1 MKEFASLIS
10 QIDQT
15 NSTNDKVQLMVD
27 YFKSHDAATNA
38 WAIFI
43 LMGKQKKRILTS
55 ARLRKVI
62 NQISDV
68 PKWLME
74 ECYSAVGDTAEM
86 IALIAESLLA
96 KDQEATDKDSKLDHE
111 LNHEFSRGF
120 SHEYTLVE
128 WMEDKLP
135 PLAKLPES
143 ELAKQLEVWW
153 RSFSQQQIFVLNKVL
168 TGAMR
173 IGVSELLVFKAL
185 SNALNVE
192 RSLLAT
198 RLMGEFNPTAEFF
211 ESLSVK
217 PTGDEADPT
226 RGLIPLPFCL
236 ASPIVNPSESLD
248 DAKDWFVEWKWDGIR
263 AQIHKQKDQV
273 EIWSRGEERI
283 TQSFPDLVEAL
294 VDTDFSGV
302 LDGEIVAGDWAVPSP
317 FQQLQVRLNKKN
329 PNPKFIS
336 ENKISF
342 IAYDLLAD
350 ATEDI
355 RMSTLLD
362 RRKKLKEVVSLLPPL
377 SFGLSKQIEGDNW
390 TELAKEREAAR
401 LKGAEGFMLKKKSSP
416 YVGGRKRGVWF
427 KWKLEPLTIDAILTA
442 AQPGTGKRASLY
454 TDYTFSIWKN
464 KILVPIAKAYS
475 GLNDTEIRSLDS
487 WVRRNT
493 QERFGPVR
501 TLKPEKVFEIGFEGV
516 AESRRHKSGYAL
528 RFPRILRE
536 RVDKDA
542 VDANKVEDVAELLK
556 FVSKRES

>member
-1 MKEFASLIS
+1 MKDFASLIA

-27 YFKSHDAATNA
+27 YFKSHDSATNA

-68 PKWLME
+68 PTWLME

-86 IALIAESLLA
+86 IALISESLLA
-96 KDQEATDKDSKLDHE
+96 KNKDENDI
-111 LNHEFSRGF
+111 NHEF
-120 SHEYTLVE
+120 TLVE
-128 WMEDKLP
+128 WMEKKLP
-135 PLAKLPES
+135 PLAKLPEP
-143 ELAKQLEVWW
+143 ELAQQLENWW

-185 SNALNVE
+185 SIALEVD

-198 RLMGEFNPTAEFF
+198 RLMGEFEPTAETF
-211 ESLSVK
+211 ESLSIE
-217 PTGDEADPT
+217 PTGNESDPA

-236 ASPIVNPSESLD
+236 ASPIVNPSESLE
-248 DAKDWFVEWKWDGIR
+248 DAKDWLVEWKWDGIR
-263 AQIHKQKDQV
+263 AQIHKQGDQV
-273 EIWSRGEERI
+273 EIWSRGEDRI
-283 TQSFPDLVEAL
+283 TKSFPDIVNALVE
-294 VDTDFSGV
+294 TDFTGV
-302 LDGEIVAGDWAVPSP
+302 LDGEIVAGDWALPSP

-329 PNPKFIS
+329 PTAKFIS

-342 IAYDLLAD
+342 IAYDLLVD
-350 ATEDI
+350 KTQDI
-355 RMSTLLD
+355 RTSTLLE
-362 RRKKLKEVVSLLPPL
+362 RRKSLKDVMTSLP
-377 SFGLSKQIEGDNW
+377 SSFFGLSKHIEGDDW
-390 TELAKEREAAR
+390 TELAQERDAAR
-401 LKGAEGFMLKKKSSP
+401 LKGAEGFMLKKLSSQ
-416 YVGGRKRGVWF
+416 YVGGRKRGIWF
-427 KWKLEPLTIDAILTA
+427 KWKLEPLTIDTILTA

-454 TDYTFSIWKN
+454 TDYTFSIWKDEV
-464 KILVPIAKAYS
+464 LVPIAKAYS
-475 GLNDTEIRSLDS
+475 GLDDKEIRSLDS
-487 WVRRNT
+487 WIRRNT
-493 QERFGPVR
+493 LERFGPVR

-536 RVDKDA
+536 RADKDA
-542 VDANKVEDVAELLK
+542 ANANKVEDVAEILK
-556 FVSKRES
+556 FVSKREL

>member
-1 MKEFASLIS
+1 MKDFASLIA

-27 YFKSHDAATNA
+27 YFKSHDSATNA

-68 PKWLME
+68 PTWLME

-86 IALIAESLLA
+86 IALISESLLA
-96 KDQEATDKDSKLDHE
+96 KNKDENDI
-111 LNHEFSRGF
+111 NHEF
-120 SHEYTLVE
+120 TLVE
-128 WMEDKLP
+128 WMEKKLP
-135 PLAKLPES
+135 PLAKLPEP
-143 ELAKQLEVWW
+143 ELAQQLENWW

-185 SNALNVE
+185 SIALEVD

-198 RLMGEFNPTAEFF
+198 CLMGEFEPTAETF
-211 ESLSVK
+211 ESLSIE
-217 PTGDEADPT
+217 PTGNESDPA

-236 ASPIVNPSESLD
+236 ASPIVNPSESLE
-248 DAKDWFVEWKWDGIR
+248 DAKDWLVEWKWDGIR
-263 AQIHKQKDQV
+263 AQIHKQGDQV
-273 EIWSRGEERI
+273 EIWSRGEDRI
-283 TQSFPDLVEAL
+283 TKSFPDIVNALVE
-294 VDTDFSGV
+294 TDFTGV
-302 LDGEIVAGDWAVPSP
+302 LDGEIVAGDWALPSP

-329 PNPKFIS
+329 PTAKFIS

-342 IAYDLLAD
+342 IAYDLLVD
-350 ATEDI
+350 KTQDI
-355 RMSTLLD
+355 RTSTLLE
-362 RRKKLKEVVSLLPPL
+362 RRKSLKDVMTSLP
-377 SFGLSKQIEGDNW
+377 SSFFGLSKHIEGDDW
-390 TELAKEREAAR
+390 TELAQERDAAR
-401 LKGAEGFMLKKKSSP
+401 LKGAEGFMLKKLSSQ
-416 YVGGRKRGVWF
+416 YVGGRKRGIWF
-427 KWKLEPLTIDAILTA
+427 KWKLEPLTIDTILTA

-454 TDYTFSIWKN
+454 TDYTFSIWKDEV
-464 KILVPIAKAYS
+464 LVPIAKAYS
-475 GLNDTEIRSLDS
+475 GLDDKEIRSLDS
-487 WVRRNT
+487 WIRRNT
-493 QERFGPVR
+493 LERFGPVR

-536 RVDKDA
+536 RADKDA
-542 VDANKVEDVAELLK
+542 ANANKVEDVAEILK
-556 FVSKRES
+556 FVSKREL